1 MGRTMRPRMATAAS
15 MSGAAVAAV
24 TITATTTTTAGATAT
39 GTDIGKAAMG
49 VDMAAA
55 TAVGMA
61 TEPCWKGGYP
71 ALFLR
76 VEL

>member
-1 MGRTMRPRMATAAS
+1 
-15 MSGAAVAAV
+15 
-24 TITATTTTTAGATAT
+24 
-39 GTDIGKAAMG
+39 MG